1 MTNLNEITY
10 VDWQLKLNTIGGVA
24 EGADD
29 INQCIAIILLT
40 KKGSVPHR
48 PTFGSD
54 IYKYIDYPVNEAT
67 PNIVREAT
75 DAITM
80 WETRIKI
87 NSIEVEI
94 EESNPHKNKFYR
106 GRDRRIHFNRK
117 SGMDI
122 KRFKRKRSCGG

>member
-10 VDWQLKLNTIGGVA
+10 VDWQLKLNSIGEVA
-24 EGADD
+24 EGVDD
-29 INQCIAIILLT
+29 INQCIVIILLT
-40 KKGSVPHR
+40 KKGTVPHR

-54 IYKYIDYPVNEAT
+54 IYKYIDYPINEAT

-87 NSIEVEI
+87 NSIKVEI
-94 EESNPHKNKFYR
+94 EESNLTVKVEWTLKNTSTTGTAEVTY
-106 GRDRRIHFNRK
+106 DTAA
-117 SGMDI
+117 
-122 KRFKRKRSCGG
+122 